1 MLINVELLAAKITV
15 EDICNNLTLLF
26 QIYYSNNRKE
36 NKYSN
41 SCFVDVTLKCYH
53 NLWKIPHNFGFYL
66 FIRIVF
72 HLKLTKLKIDYVEFS
87 TYAAHQQRASTQFY
101 TGSRDIDKNDLTST
115 FIFSNISKYFI
126 KNKII
131 FNLQCNKNRTVKLSF
146 FIKIK

>member
-1 MLINVELLAAKITV
+1 MLINVKLLAVKINV

-26 QIYYSNNRKE
+26 QFYYSNKRKE

-41 SCFVDVTLKCYH
+41 SCFVDLTLTCYH
-53 NLWKIPHNFGFYL
+53 NLSKIPHKLGFYL

-72 HLKLTKLKIDYVEFS
+72 HLKLTQLKMDYVEFS
-87 TYAAHQQRASTQFY
+87 TYAAHQQRTCTQLY
-101 TGSRDIDKNDLTST
+101 TGSKDIDKNDLTST

-131 FNLQCNKNRTVKLSF
+131 SNL
-146 FIKIK
+146 